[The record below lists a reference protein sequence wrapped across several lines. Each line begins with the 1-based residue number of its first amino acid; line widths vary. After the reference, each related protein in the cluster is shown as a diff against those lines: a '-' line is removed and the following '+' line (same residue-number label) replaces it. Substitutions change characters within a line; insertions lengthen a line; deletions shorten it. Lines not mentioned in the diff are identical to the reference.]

1 MIIIN
6 AFYGKAERFW
16 NIIIIDLL
24 SRLVLILIWL
34 KLYIYFG

>member
-6 AFYGKAERFW
+6 VFYGKAERFW

-24 SRLVLILIWL
+24 SRLILILIWL